1 LRGCQACARYIPRN
15 LRVARH
21 GCTGAGAKTTQI
33 KSFKNKNEAVALRE
47 KEAAVTLQNS
57 RLAGQSCNSFDTLVG
72 LTPVPVEHRHFSDIG
87 NQIKK

>member
-1 LRGCQACARYIPRN
+1 LRGRQACASYIPRN

-21 GCTGAGAKTTQI
+21 GCTGADAKTTQI
-33 KSFKNKNEAVALRE
+33 KSFNNKNAVVALRE

-72 LTPVPVEHRHFSDIG
+72 LTPEPAEHRHFSA
-87 NQIKK
+87 KK